1 MMVVFSFLIV
11 REGNSDKQEM
21 KDRMYVV
28 VLD

>member
-1 MMVVFSFLIV
+1 MVVVRFLIV